1 MVQLLPSNCKVLAT
15 LNNWD
20 TQLFLLINGMHAP
33 WLDSVMWWISEKT
46 SWIPLY
52 VALMG
57 FLYYRFRWRALWILA
72 GIAVLVAIAD
82 QSSVYLFKETF
93 QRIRPCHQDQ
103 IAGIVHLVNDYC
115 GGRFGFISNHACNHF
130 AVAVFTAL
138 WIRKWWYWAGFLL
151 WAGVVSYSR
160 IYLGVHFPGDVLG
173 GAVVGSL
180 LAWGIYALMVRVSA
194 LGLQD
199 LDGRFRGNVVS
210 KRSR

>member
-1 MVQLLPSNCKVLAT
+1 
-15 LNNWD
+15 
-20 TQLFLLINGMHAP
+20 
-33 WLDSVMWWISEKT
+33 
-46 SWIPLY
+46 
-52 VALMG
+52 
-57 FLYYRFRWRALWILA
+57 
-72 GIAVLVAIAD
+72 
-82 QSSVYLFKETF
+82 
-93 QRIRPCHQDQ
+93 
-103 IAGIVHLVNDYC
+103 VHLVNDYC